1 MAALFGKDG
10 SGGTSG
16 INTQGFEDL
25 IQTFVSAK
33 LIDLDYIWTDIMT
46 SADAY
51 SADFQQNYETRRAYS
66 FRNDGANL
74 SGDPSQASLF
84 GSTGS
89 LGTAGGRTAIQNFSN
104 IVSNIGMN
112 AQSSVVD
119 FRIPISAQIGNF
131 TMTEQDYFLETH
143 GAYAGRHI
151 TDRLEKIA
159 QDIAR
164 FQCADW
170 WSSNFGTIENTA
182 GWNSVEGTTG
192 RIQVAFQFEE
202 ASEWRLTQGLIVQA
216 TTKSTM
222 ANALS
227 VPSSLTGG
235 TALASGFAGSPI
247 YLMIDAVDLAGR
259 TVIASLVTHDG
270 GSSSDYITNFAD
282 IDGVSNTAGL
292 VSALDSTIVTKPN
305 VQISSGV
312 QERIFGINDYYKDSG
327 DLLGNRAVGS
337 VGKGTLNVEAFPEVR
352 SSIFDKGG
360 APLTRAMLRR
370 HVTHY
375 LRSQGIRGHS
385 MDYIATTP
393 GVLDQYLTN
402 LDTEVQQVR
411 YQNDMISAE
420 STGYSS
426 EMSFY
431 HDKEYKITTSNW
443 ISEGELYF
451 YNKDGWQLSVPPTG
465 DPFGLDDGPLSN
477 GLPNIPIHFFAE
489 QFGLPSPAVPLFDTS
504 TGSNIMQNA
513 SYFPFRLHYN
523 VVPSLDSL
531 PVGLK
536 LTNLAEDKVTEDM
549 LTSST

>member
-1 MAALFGKDG
+1 MPALFGTTP
-10 SGGTSG
+10 SGTFTG

-25 IQTFVSAK
+25 IQTFFSAK
-33 LIDLDYIWTDIMT
+33 LIDLDYIWTDITT

-66 FRNDGANL
+66 FRNDGVNL
-74 SGDPSQASLF
+74 SGDPSKASLF

-89 LGTAGGRTAIQNFSN
+89 LGKAGGKTAIQNFTN
-104 IVSNIGMN
+104 IVSNLGLN

-170 WSSNFGTIENTA
+170 WSSNFGKVENTA
-182 GWNSVEGTTG
+182 AWTTIEGAD

-216 TTKSTM
+216 TAESTM

-227 VPSSLTGG
+227 VVTTSVPS
-235 TALASGFAGSPI
+235 ALGDSFAGAPI
-247 YLMIDAVDLAGR
+247 YLLIDSVDLAGR
-259 TVIASLVTHDG
+259 TVIASLVTHNE
-270 GSSSDYITNFAD
+270 GSTTKFITSIANE
-282 IDGVSNTAGL
+282 IDGVANASALNTA
-292 VSALDSTIVTKPN
+292 LDGTIITKPN
-305 VQISSGV
+305 VQISNGV

-327 DLLGNRAVGS
+327 NLLGSRAVGDI
-337 VGKGTLNVEAFPEVR
+337 GKGTLNVEAFPEVR

-370 HVTHY
+370 HITHY
-375 LRSQGIRGHS
+375 LRSHGIRGHS

-411 YQNDMISAE
+411 YQNDMINAQT
-420 STGYSS
+420 TGHYS

-431 HDKEYKITTSNW
+431 HDKEYQIKTSNW

-489 QFGLPSPAVPLFDTS
+489 QFGLPSPAVPMFDTS
-504 TGSNIMQNA
+504 NGSNVLQNA

-523 VVPSLDSL
+523 VVPSLDTL

-536 LTNLAEDKVTEDM
+536 LSNLAEDKVTEDM
-549 LTSST
+549 LTST